1 MGETFEHVRCNLCGA
16 DDFRVRFPST
26 LEEDEE
32 GNWHAYACTNGGYG
46 YHAPIV
52 QCNRCGLV
60 YMTPRRTT
68 TEVMDL
74 YAAVEDPLYV
84 EEREGRILT
93 FEHHLRP
100 MERYTGPAED
110 RRLLDVGAH
119 TGVFVEIAARH
130 GWDAWGVE
138 PGHWAVEQARA
149 RGLQMKV
156 GTLKTA
162 HIPAES
168 FSVVTMW
175 DVIEHLTDPLG
186 TLKEAWRVLKPG
198 GWLIIH
204 TIDIESLFARLMGPR
219 WPWLMEMH
227 LYYYSRQTMA
237 AMLEKARFNVVW
249 MGAQGRYLRAGYLAS
264 RVALLIPPLGK
275 PLEWLATKLGVRGVP
290 VRINLGDLFTTYAQ
304 KADHPCEDYE

>member
-1 MGETFEHVRCNLCGA
+1 MGELFEHVRCNLCGA
-16 DDFRVRFPST
+16 DDFAVRFAST
-26 LEEDEE
+26 LEEDEK
-32 GNWHAYACTNGGYG
+32 GNWQAYACTNGGYG
-46 YHAPIV
+46 YHTPIV

-68 TEVMDL
+68 IEVMDL

-100 MERYTGPAED
+100 MERYTGSAD
-110 RRLLDVGAH
+110 GRTLLDVGAH

-130 GWDAWGVE
+130 GWDAWGLE
-138 PGHWAVEQARA
+138 PGQWAVEHARA
-149 RGLQMKV
+149 RGLQMRA

-162 HIPAES
+162 HILPES

-186 TLKEAWRVLKPG
+186 ALTEAWRVLEPG
-198 GWLIIH
+198 GWLVIH

-237 AMLEKARFNVVW
+237 AMLEKASFEVVW

-264 RVALLIPPLGK
+264 RVALLVPALGK
-275 PLEWLATKLGVRGVP
+275 PLEWLVTKLGLRGVP
-290 VRINLGDLFTTYAQ
+290 VRINLGDLFTTYAR
-304 KADHPCEDYE
+304 KV